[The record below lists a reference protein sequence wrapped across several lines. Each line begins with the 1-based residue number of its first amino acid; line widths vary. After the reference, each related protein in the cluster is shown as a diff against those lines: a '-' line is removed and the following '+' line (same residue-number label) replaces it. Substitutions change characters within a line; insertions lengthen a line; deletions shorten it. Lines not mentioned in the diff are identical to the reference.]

1 MSVAPPDNLRELHQ
15 LHHRAKV
22 IRDRLASGPKT
33 LATRQAVLAKRQ
45 AELDALKKAIRDAT
59 VQADKK
65 EGQLNGMRAKSD
77 ELRVKLNTIKKQVE
91 YDAIR
96 NQLANDNLA
105 QSKLS
110 EEILEARIK
119 IEEEQATFAAQ
130 EAEVKKLADEVAALK
145 SDIESK
151 AGEQKAQLAKMEEA
165 VKEAEGFI
173 PEDERERYDRIV
185 KQRGA
190 DAMAE
195 VDNSACT
202 GCFVTVTTQMM
213 NELINGSHM
222 VFCKSCGRVLYLPEE
237 VVSATRRSGR

>member
-1 MSVAPPDNLRELHQ
+1 MPVAPADNLRELHA
-15 LHHRAKV
+15 LHHRAKT

-33 LATRQAVLAKRQ
+33 LATRQSVLAKRQ
-45 AELDALKKAIRDAT
+45 AEADALKKAIRDAT

-119 IEEEQATFAAQ
+119 IEEQAESLKAQ
-130 EAEVKKLADEVAALK
+130 EAEVQKLAAEVAAMK
-145 SDIESK
+145 ADIESK
-151 AGEQKAQLAKMEEA
+151 AGEQQAQLAKMEAA
-165 VKEAEGFI
+165 VKEAEAFI
-173 PEDERERYDRIV
+173 PEEERERYDRIV

-202 GCFVTVTTQMM
+202 GCYVTVTTQMM
-213 NELINGSHM
+213 NELINGSHLT
-222 VFCKSCGRVLYLPEE
+222 FCKSCGRVLYLPDE
-237 VVSATRRSGR
+237 VVSATRRTGR